1 MTATMIASLIPTALQ
16 IRSVPERHEQGT
28 QQQQHSQATDHQQ
41 QKKDDG
47 PFQALRPF
55 FSLRVGL
62 AIFVA

>member
-1 MTATMIASLIPTALQ
+1 MTATMIASLIPSELQ

-28 QQQQHSQATDHQQ
+28 QQQQHSQAKDHQQ
-41 QKKDDG
+41 QEQDDE

-62 AIFVA
+62 ATFVA